1 MTTIAEHTFYN
12 PQCIII
18 SFITIEYYGEEKK
31 MLQSASA
38 AKKRASYATLDAGG
52 MQAIE
57 ERVRRGRPLS
67 APKFGEFARSA
78 IRHKSS
84 SRRKI
89 DMMSGENNIGINMT
103 Q

>member
-1 MTTIAEHTFYN
+1 MTTISEHTFYN
-12 PQCIII
+12 PQCNFIY
-18 SFITIEYYGEEKK
+18 FITIEYYGEEKK
-31 MLQSASA
+31 MLHSASA

-67 APKFGEFARSA
+67 APKFGDFARTG
-78 IRHKSS
+78 IRHKS